1 MLNTL
6 TAFVNSEA
14 QISTTPNFQGSSSTF
29 KFQIYTRGVGEKTL
43 ILNIQD
49 NSEVEAHEMKDY
61 VFHQAQRVCD
71 TFENKTFILE
81 WV

>member
-1 MLNTL
+1 MLNTII
-6 TAFVNSEA
+6 AFVDSKA

-29 KFQIYTRGVGEKTL
+29 KFQIYTRGIGEQTL

-49 NSEVEAHEMKDY
+49 NLEVESYEMKDY
-61 VFHQAQRVCD
+61 VLHQAQRVCD
-71 TFENKTFILE
+71 TLENKTFILE